1 MTQNM
6 TTTSEIVV
14 TNLEAALIAAL
25 RPAWPRAVVERTAL
39 EVARR
44 VSFAALRA
52 VAEAA
57 EHVADA
63 PRVARLEGFRS
74 REDPDWSQLVLV
86 VEDPGEP
93 GSAKW
98 HRSLDAAGRVIE
110 TAVERHPEAAEAI
123 TSQISFDL

>member
-1 MTQNM
+1 MTN
-6 TTTSEIVV
+6 TSGTVV
-14 TNLEAALIAAL
+14 TGVEAALRDAL
-25 RPAWPRAVVERTAL
+25 RPAWPRAVVERSAL
-39 EVARR
+39 EVAGR

-63 PRVARLEGFRS
+63 PRVARVEGFRS

-86 VEDPGEP
+86 VEAPGEP

-98 HRSLDAAGRVIE
+98 HKALDAAGRVIE

>member
-1 MTQNM
+1 MTN
-6 TTTSEIVV
+6 TSGTVV
-14 TNLEAALIAAL
+14 TGVEAALRDAL
-25 RPAWPRAVVERTAL
+25 RPAWPRAVVERSAL
-39 EVARR
+39 EVVGR

-63 PRVARLEGFRS
+63 PRVARVEGFRS
-74 REDPDWSQLVLV
+74 REDPEWSQLVLV
-86 VEDPGEP
+86 VEAPGEP

-98 HRSLDAAGRVIE
+98 HKSLDAAGRVIK

>member
-1 MTQNM
+1 MTN
-6 TTTSEIVV
+6 TSGTVV
-14 TNLEAALIAAL
+14 TGVEAALRDAL
-25 RPAWPRAVVERTAL
+25 RPAWPRAVVERSAL
-39 EVARR
+39 EVAGR

-63 PRVARLEGFRS
+63 PRVARVEGFRS

-86 VEDPGEP
+86 VEAPGEP

-98 HRSLDAAGRVIE
+98 HKSLDAAGRVIK

>member
-1 MTQNM
+1 MTN
-6 TTTSEIVV
+6 TSGTVV
-14 TNLEAALIAAL
+14 TGVEAALRDAL
-25 RPAWPRAVVERTAL
+25 RPAWPRAVVERSAL
-39 EVARR
+39 EVAGR

-63 PRVARLEGFRS
+63 PRVARVEGFRS
-74 REDPDWSQLVLV
+74 REDPEWSQLVLV
-86 VEDPGEP
+86 VEAPGEP

-98 HRSLDAAGRVIE
+98 HKSLDAAGRVIK

>member
-1 MTQNM
+1 MTNIGG
-6 TTTSEIVV
+6 TVV
-14 TNLEAALIAAL
+14 TGVEAALRDAL
-25 RPAWPRAVVERTAL
+25 RQARPRVVVDRSAL
-39 EVARR
+39 ELAGC

-57 EHVADA
+57 EHVAGA
-63 PRVARLEGFRS
+63 PRVARVEGFRS
-74 REDPDWSQLVLV
+74 REDPDWSQFVLV

-98 HRSLDAAGRVIE
+98 HKSLDAAGRVID
-110 TAVERHPEAAEAI
+110 TAVERHPEAAQAI